1 VGPVRLNLGCGNKRL
16 EGFVGLDLHPCEGA
30 DVVGNLTRLP
40 LLDDCAEEV
49 LLDNV
54 IEHVLDIPALLAEV
68 RRVCRPG
75 ARVLILTP
83 HFTSQASW
91 RDPTHVHH
99 LSYFSME
106 HFAKPAARHYV
117 GGGFSIRRKELRFSR
132 NPLGLL
138 GRLFF
143 SLSPRVWEKQLCF
156 VFRARTLTFEL
167 EVQK

>member
-16 EGFVGLDLHPCEGA
+16 DGFIGLDLHPCEGA
-30 DVVGNLTRLP
+30 DVVGDLLRLP
-40 LLDDCAEEV
+40 LADDCAEEV

-68 RRVCRPG
+68 RRVCRRG
-75 ARVLILTP
+75 ARVTIVTP

-99 LSYFSME
+99 LSFFSME

-117 GGGFSIRRKELRFSR
+117 GGGFALRRKELRFSR
-132 NPLGLL
+132 SMLGRL

-143 SLSPRVWEKQLCF
+143 RISPETWEKQFCF
-156 VFRARTLTFEL
+156 VLRARTLSFEL
-167 EVQK
+167 EVLK

>member
-1 VGPVRLNLGCGNKRL
+1 VGPVRLNLGCGNTRL
-16 EGFVGLDLHPCEGA
+16 DGFIGLDLHPCAGA
-30 DVVGNLTRLP
+30 DVVGSLLSLP
-40 LLDDCAEEV
+40 LVDGCAEEV

-68 RRVCRPG
+68 RRVCKPG
-75 ARVLILTP
+75 ARVKIVTP
-83 HFTSQASW
+83 HFTSLASW
-91 RDPTHVHH
+91 RDPTHLHH
-99 LSYFSME
+99 LSFFSME

-117 GGGFSIRRKELRFSR
+117 GGGFAIRRKELRFGR
-132 NPLGLL
+132 GPLGLL

-143 SLSPRVWEKQLCF
+143 RLSPLTWEKQLCF